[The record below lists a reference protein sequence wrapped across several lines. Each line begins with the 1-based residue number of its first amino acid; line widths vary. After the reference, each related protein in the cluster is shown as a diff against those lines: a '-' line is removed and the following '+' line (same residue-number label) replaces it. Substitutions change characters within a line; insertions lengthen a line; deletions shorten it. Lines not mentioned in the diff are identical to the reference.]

1 MNGVTSVLG
10 VVAVLGCSSAALAGE
25 ITVNFQEM
33 ADVNVSAGGWGES
46 AWTTL
51 SLNDFSLD
59 VDITGTY
66 SGNDSDVYA
75 YLDRGTAGLGTCR
88 NLTDAGAFKKD
99 TKRDSGGNLCAPSSD
114 DNVNVISDSTGVLG
128 VEGLKF
134 TFNEVLT
141 VKKIWLNNNH
151 DPDYGMGG
159 DTVIIDGSNHTFGAT
174 PDDADLG
181 WLFEFGSLGKQFN
194 VGEMLTVQYY
204 NLTNTTQLH
213 GEEFYISA
221 VLFDDTPTDTDIP
234 VPVPSTLVLLGL
246 GLAGLGARKPHK

>member
-1 MNGVTSVLG
+1 
-10 VVAVLGCSSAALAGE
+10 
-25 ITVNFQEM
+25 M
-33 ADVNVSAGGWGES
+33 ADTNLSAGGWGES

-51 SLNDFSLD
+51 SLLNDFALD

-66 SGNDSDVYA
+66 SGNDNDIYA

-88 NLTDAGAFKKD
+88 NLTRTGTSAKNE
-99 TKRDSGGNLCAPSSD
+99 KRNSGGNLCAPSSD
-114 DNVNVISDSTGVLG
+114 DNVNVIKDSAGSVLG

-141 VKKIWLNNNH
+141 VKKMWLNNNH

-174 PDDADLG
+174 RDDAALG
-181 WLFEFGSLGKQFN
+181 WLFDFGSFGKQFN

-204 NLTNTTQLH
+204 NLMNTTQLH

-221 VLFDDTPTDTDIP
+221 VMFDDTPTDTDIP
-234 VPVPSTLVLLGL
+234 VPVPSTLALLGL
-246 GLAGLGARKPHK
+246 GIAGLGARKRRK